1 MTKRLSIGSA
11 TDIAK
16 KWVDVT
22 PGRASYYEAGVK
34 VAGPAWESGALGAGS
49 NYKLAMSAAD
59 IGKRFLGGI
68 KKAGAAKYQNKA
80 STLGVERFPTGV
92 RAAESDFDVGF
103 SPYRDVIDGMEV
115 PDRKPRGDLSNY
127 KIGEK
132 IGDALFKK
140 RIAMLGAGVAAK

>member
-22 PGRASYYEAGVK
+22 PGRVAYYEAAVK
-34 VAGPAWESGALGAGS
+34 NAGPSWEAGALGAGS
-49 NYKLAMSAAD
+49 NYKAAISAVD
-59 IGKRFLGGI
+59 IAKRFIGGI
-68 KKAGAAKYQNKA
+68 KKAGAAKYQKKA
-80 STLGVERFPTGV
+80 ETLGVERFPGGV
-92 RAAESDFDVGF
+92 RAAQGDFDVGF
-103 SPYRDVIDGMEV
+103 SPYRDVIDGLEV

-140 RIAMLGAGVAAK
+140 RIAMLGAGVGAK

>member
-22 PGRASYYEAGVK
+22 PGRVAYYEAAVK
-34 VAGPAWESGALGAGS
+34 DAGPAWESGALGAGS
-49 NYKLAMSAAD
+49 NYKAAISAVD

-68 KKAGAAKYQNKA
+68 KKAGAAKYAKKA
-80 STLGVERFPTGV
+80 VELGVPRFPTGV

-103 SPYRDVIDGMEV
+103 SPYRDVIDGLEV
-115 PDRKPRGDLSNY
+115 PDRKPRGDISNY

-140 RIAMLGAGVAAK
+140 RLVMLGAGISSK